1 MGGKVMKAITFECE
15 TITPMFLGGADGR
28 TPELRPPSIKGLM
41 RFWWRAM
48 NGHLSLEE
56 LKEREAKI
64 FGTSDEKIGRSK
76 FSIRVKPHKLNS
88 SKDKL
93 PPHPVVVRTSRN
105 SFKINILEYLAYGTH
120 EYKSGQGNIFIRD
133 YIRPKQKF
141 SVFITIPEHLKD
153 EIIKIL
159 KRLSTFGGLGSR
171 SRNGFG
177 SFKILSINGNS
188 NSFYVRVGKEKD
200 SSSYELPKYSAFSK
214 DMRLWKSK
222 QSYDSWDKAL
232 AELGKAYKYARER
245 IESKHNYEKRQ
256 YIGAPI
262 IVNANQMSKLDR
274 HSKPYFMSV
283 HYESDKYIGYILYLP
298 SKYAYGKEGL
308 NDSEETKHFEEAC
321 NSLNQHLSDKL
332 EEVPL

>member
-1 MGGKVMKAITFECE
+1 MKAITFKCE
-15 TITPMFLGGADGR
+15 VITPMFLGGADGR
-28 TPELRPPSIKGLM
+28 TPELRLPSIKGLM

-48 NGHLSLEE
+48 NGHLSLKA
-56 LKEREAKI
+56 LKEREAEI
-64 FGTSDEKIGRSK
+64 FGASDEKIGRSK
-76 FSIRVKPHKLNS
+76 FSMRVKPHKLNS

-93 PPHPVVVRTSRN
+93 PSHPV
-105 SFKINILEYLAYGTH
+105 LEYLAYGTH
-120 EYKSGQGNIFIRD
+120 EYKRGQGTIFIRD
-133 YIRPKQKF
+133 YIKPNQKF
-141 SVFITIPEHLKD
+141 SVIITIPEHLKD

-159 KRLSTFGGLGSR
+159 LRLSTFGGLGSR

-188 NSFYVRVGKEKD
+188 NSFYVKAGKEKD
-200 SSSYELPKYSAFSK
+200 SSSSELPKYSAFSK
-214 DMRLWKSK
+214 NMRLWKSK

-245 IESKHNYEKRQ
+245 IESKHHYEKRQ

-262 IVNANQMSKLDR
+262 IVNTNQMSKLDR

-283 HYESDKYIGYILYLP
+283 HYESDKYVGYILYLP
-298 SKYAYGKEGL
+298 SEYAYGKEGL